1 MTLSNGLIDVWFVVC
16 ALYMIPSKQRIIV
29 HISINVHCDYQM
41 FPIFS
46 LSLYVQTSLKMETL
60 DNVIF
65 YHIEKAI
72 KSYRQ
77 YAQNRIK
84 AAGINMTIDQWLVL
98 KVLMDE
104 PDIQLKDL
112 AVKVF
117 KDNASVTRIVI
128 LLEKGK
134 FIEKSVFQTDKRRIL
149 LRVTSEG
156 KKIMDAVTHI
166 VLANR
171 QHALSG
177 LSVESV
183 DTTIETL
190 KIISAN
196 CNTKA

>member
-1 MTLSNGLIDVWFVVC
+1 MD
-16 ALYMIPSKQRIIV
+16 
-29 HISINVHCDYQM
+29 
-41 FPIFS
+41 
-46 LSLYVQTSLKMETL
+46 TL

-84 AAGINMTIDQWLVL
+84 AAGFNMTIDQWLVL

-134 FIEKSVFQTDKRRIL
+134 FIKKSVFQTDKRRISL
-149 LRVTSEG
+149 IVTSKG
-156 KKIMDAVTHI
+156 KKAMEAVTRI

-171 QHALSG
+171 QHALNG
-177 LSVESV
+177 LTGESI

-190 KIISAN
+190 KIISRN
-196 CNTKA
+196 CNAKA